1 MFAKSQIEAEKTN
14 ENNKQSHIYVKFC
27 QPLQY
32 PTPTLCI
39 IYVNTYM

>member
-14 ENNKQSHIYVKFC
+14 KRKQQSHIYVKFC